1 MKETFAEF
9 AILLTHQNQISLN
22 SLKMQNL
29 LQVLAEGDAT
39 HVYRGGGGRRPRV
52 RVSQLRREQGPRD
65 AQRAQRRRAPREGR
79 QPRGARR
86 VGRGGGGRHLL
97 RARRR
102 ALRTVA

>member
-1 MKETFAEF
+1 MCRIIRPEQTTEEGR
-9 AILLTHQNQISLN
+9 LQRRVLWR
-22 SLKMQNL
+22 
-29 LQVLAEGDAT
+29 QVLQEVPART
-39 HVYRGGGGRRPRV
+39 GRE
-52 RVSQLRREQGPRD
+52 EQGPRD

-86 VGRGGGGRHLL
+86 VGRGGGGGHLL